1 MFFFYNFKDCHCFC
15 QEHLEGRQKEQRS
28 NSSKNELIPNNRK
41 VMYQGNTYVV
51 LGKFEMLDAE
61 YAGRKTHTKEE
72 QVSARNPND
81 VTLPD
86 EMNDEAV

>member
-1 MFFFYNFKDCHCFC
+1 
-15 QEHLEGRQKEQRS
+15 
-28 NSSKNELIPNNRK
+28 
-41 VMYQGNTYVV
+41 MYQGNTYVV